1 MIEDIKPPTKI
12 AVIRCDIVSEAC
24 PGVGCFM
31 AFNKRS
37 MHFKEYDENAEMVAF
52 FTCGGCSGRRVYRLL
67 KSLKKRGV
75 DVIHLSSCM
84 QMENYPKCPHIDEI
98 KKTVEDAGIRLIEGT
113 HH

>member
-1 MIEDIKPPTKI
+1 MIEDTEKITKI

-37 MHFKEYDENAEMVAF
+37 MHFNNYDDKAEMVAF
-52 FTCGGCSGRRVYRLL
+52 FTCGGCSGRRVYRLI
-67 KSLKKRGV
+67 KAIKKRGV
-75 DVIHLSSCM
+75 DVVHLSSCM
-84 QMENYPKCPHIDEI
+84 QMENYPRCPHIDEI
-98 KKTVEDAGIRLIEGT
+98 KKTIMDADIEIIEGT